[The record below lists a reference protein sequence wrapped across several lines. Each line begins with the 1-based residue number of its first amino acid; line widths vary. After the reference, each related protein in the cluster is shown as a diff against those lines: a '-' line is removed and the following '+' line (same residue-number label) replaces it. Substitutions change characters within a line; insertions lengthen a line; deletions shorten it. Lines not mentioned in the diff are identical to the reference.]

1 MRRARVRCSGN
12 GCGAFGRGD
21 YDRAVHGSLCF
32 KNGVLYVGR
41 HVRAAQ
47 IRPYDLDGRALGPG
61 FGFEGADG
69 GRSSVGGLAVDDDH
83 RFWIADGASGAVRV
97 FSSFGRELARVCGR
111 EPREADRAG
120 ALGDVI
126 DVDVTGVEHESRV
139 WVASSGRRRHAVQCF
154 DRDGELRASARPL
167 GDPQAEFHGVV
178 RLTVSGR
185 LVYVCEPAAGRIQVF
200 RDDEFHFVLAPPAN
214 DRPGGGFRPRCAAA
228 LADGRVVVAHGDVE
242 AGVLAVLDSGGRTLQ
257 VLASTGVDTGDVLDP
272 VDVVVDDRADDAH
285 TRIAV
290 LDRAGDRVQI
300 FTLDGRCFGA
310 FVELP
315 EPQSRLPRRGADRS

>member
-1 MRRARVRCSGN
+1 M
-12 GCGAFGRGD
+12 
-21 YDRAVHGSLCF
+21 HGSLCF

-41 HVRAAQ
+41 HLRTAHV
-47 IRPYDLDGRALGPG
+47 RPYDVDGRALGPG
-61 FGFEGADG
+61 FGFESCAG
-69 GRSSVGGLAVDDDH
+69 GRASVHGLAVDEDH
-83 RFWIADGASGAVRV
+83 RFWIADGASGMVRA
-97 FSSFGRELARVCGR
+97 FTSFGRELANVRGR
-111 EPREADRAG
+111 EPRAADRAG
-120 ALGDVI
+120 SLGEVI
-126 DVDVTGVEHESRV
+126 DVDVTGVELESRV
-139 WVASSGRRRHAVQCF
+139 WIASAERRRHAVQCF
-154 DRDGELRASARPL
+154 DRDGVLRASARPL

-200 RDDEFHFVLAPPAN
+200 RDDEFHFVIALPAS
-214 DRPGGGFRPRCAAA
+214 DRPSGGFRPRCAAA

-242 AGVLAVLDSGGRTLQ
+242 AGVLAVLDGGGRTLQ
-257 VLASTGVDTGDVLDP
+257 VLARAGVDTGDVLDP
-272 VDVVVDDRADDAH
+272 VDVVVDDRADDAR

-315 EPQSRLPRRGADRS
+315 EPQSRMPRRGADRS